1 MSSYSSVLALL
12 GRVLLALIFVLSG
25 QGKIG
30 GFAGTAAAIASKG
43 LPLAE
48 VLAVLTILIELGGGL
63 LLILGWKARWA
74 ALIIFLFLIPV
85 SIAFH
90 PFWTTPN
97 SEAKQNQINFMK
109 NLSIM
114 GGMLMVAAF
123 GPGRYSI
130 DRG

>member
-63 LLILGWKARWA
+63 FLILGWKARWA
-74 ALIIFLFLIPV
+74 ALIIFLFLIIILFKLLGV
-85 SIAFH
+85 GVVTVVLFNALYTI
-90 PFWTTPN
+90 
-97 SEAKQNQINFMK
+97 
-109 NLSIM
+109 
-114 GGMLMVAAF
+114 
-123 GPGRYSI
+123 
-130 DRG
+130 